1 MTLRNVRGY
10 QSTRYKTSQDTCEW
24 TLSRIPYYG
33 TCVYKV
39 EYILQLLLP
48 IDRTNVLK
56 LPLLFGHKVELSSCF
71 FFWQS
76 YRSMFRLIL
85 PASISWQLK
94 LIVNT
99 THTRTHA
106 PILTTIEAQFDR
118 ERQLLELNVHRL
130 TGWKI

>member
-33 TCVYKV
+33 TFVYKV

-71 FFWQS
+71 FFGN
-76 YRSMFRLIL
+76 
-85 PASISWQLK
+85 
-94 LIVNT
+94 LIV
-99 THTRTHA
+99 A
-106 PILTTIEAQFDR
+106 CFDLYYPR
-118 ERQLLELNVHRL
+118 PYRGN
-130 TGWKI
+130 